1 MEASTPATGEE
12 VPVSIGELR
21 SCIQCLIS
29 DLIDEYFSR
38 FENPPDSPP
47 PRAHCQGSELESRPL
62 RPSSSMVSLGRRRDN
77 DDWSVSSTRR
87 MFRFSQEGFDMARS
101 APIVHKPSL
110 KIGIEGQREFKLS
123 NSEHFPA
130 YNLRSDSKYCS
141 ISCHIIKIVEKCP
154 QRDPEAAID
163 LAP

>member
-1 MEASTPATGEE
+1 MEPNIPVTGEE
-12 VPVSIGELR
+12 VPVSIGE
-21 SCIQCLIS
+21 CLILS
-29 DLIDEYFSR
+29 DLITEYFSR

-47 PRAHCQGSELESRPL
+47 PRAHCPGSELESRPL

-130 YNLRSDSKYCS
+130 YNLRSASKWCS
-141 ISCHIIKIVEKCP
+141 ITCHIITIVEKCP
-154 QRDPEAAID
+154 QRGLEAATD